1 MDTEIYVLKGN
12 DCPYASSD
20 SWIITVSPDLQFCL
34 DKAHEFLAGE
44 YKEYDNTDATAW
56 VDVYINGERT
66 RTINVL
72 NTKGTIDNDKQ

>member
-12 DCPYASSD
+12 DCPYASSG
-20 SWIITVSPDLQFCL
+20 SWIITVSLDLQFCL

-44 YKEYDNTDATAW
+44 YKEYNNTDAVAW
-56 VDVYINGERT
+56 VDVYANGKYI

-72 NTKGTIDNDKQ
+72 NTEGIIDNDKQ